1 MRHSVRKHIFLS
13 GLSSLAFSFGLLAAG
28 EAYAQC
34 TIVTDDPV
42 NGCIAEVRIDSP
54 QMSVTGQSASVA
66 PGQAVE
72 FTAQAFTGFSTT
84 SNRVPTPCD
93 RGWDWKV
100 YNPLGGLIDPA
111 SIVTRGNTLSITA
124 ENNPGIGRIQ
134 ATCRD
139 NPSITDEVTV
149 QASGALAPPP
159 APTPIGATPIAATPI
174 TATPITPTTIT
185 PTPVT
190 PTAVT
195 PTAAGSGS
203 GVSPLLIGGA
213 VIAGIALAGAIVSAV
228 DEETS
233 TTGGGDSCGVTL
245 SECCSSGGVS
255 VVYCAMPASCGCP
268 TGTTQN
274 SGDNIGNVYCW
285 CP

>member
-1 MRHSVRKHIFLS
+1 MHHSARQRTFQNA
-13 GLSSLAFSFGLLAAG
+13 LSSLAFSVGLLATGGAS
-28 EAYAQC
+28 AQC
-34 TIVTDDPV
+34 AIVTDEAG

-100 YNPLGGLIDPA
+100 FNPLGGLIDPA
-111 SIVTRGNTLSITA
+111 TIATRGNVLSITA
-124 ENNPGIGRIQ
+124 ENNPGIGRVQ

-159 APTPIGATPIAATPI
+159 APTAIGATPI
-174 TATPITPTTIT
+174 TATPITATPVTPTPITPTTVT

-190 PTAVT
+190 PTAT
-195 PTAAGSGS
+195 GG
-203 GVSPLLIGGA
+203 GRVSPLLIGGA
-213 VIAGIALAGAIVSAV
+213 VIAGIALTGAIVSAV
-228 DEETS
+228 DEAS
-233 TTGGGDSCGVTL
+233 TTGGDSCGVTL
-245 SECCSSGGVS
+245 SECCAGSSGVS
-255 VVYCAMPASCGCP
+255 AVYCAMPASCGCP
-268 TGTTQN
+268 TGTTR
-274 SGDNIGNVYCW
+274 SGGDNIGNVYCW

>member
-1 MRHSVRKHIFLS
+1 MRHSVRQHII
-13 GLSSLAFSFGLLAAG
+13 GLSSLAFSVGLLAAG
-28 EAYAQC
+28 EAIAQC
-34 TIVTDDPV
+34 AIVTDDPV

-54 QMSVTGQSASVA
+54 QMSVTGQSARVA

-93 RGWDWKV
+93 RGWDWEV

-111 SIVTRGNTLSITA
+111 TIVTRGNTLSITA
-124 ENNPGIGRIQ
+124 ENNPGIGRVQ

-159 APTPIGATPIAATPI
+159 APTPVGATPIAATPI
-174 TATPITPTTIT
+174 AATPVTPTTIT

-195 PTAAGSGS
+195 PTAAGGGS
-203 GVSPLLIGGA
+203 VSPLLIGGA
-213 VIAGIALAGAIVSAV
+213 VIGGIALAGAIVSAV
-228 DEETS
+228 EEDAS
-233 TTGGGDSCGVTL
+233 TTGGGDACGVTL
-245 SECCSSGGVS
+245 SECCTGGGGIS
-255 VVYCAMPASCGCP
+255 VLNCAMPASCGCP
-268 TGTTQN
+268 TGTTQ
-274 SGDNIGNVYCW
+274 SGGDNIGNVYCW